1 MTVEELIEELSKHN
15 AHATITVGEHT
26 VTASDGTAFGST
38 VEIETD
44 APDPEIRE
52 KDIAA
57 KAYRLGVRDMRKWQ
71 EQAMDETLSDFK
83 DNLTHH
89 ADYLGDDDGI
99 EYRTEDA
106 L

>member
-1 MTVEELIEELSKHN
+1 MTVEELIEELSKYN
-15 AHATITVGEHT
+15 AHATITVGEFSLT
-26 VTASDGTAFGST
+26 GVDGTTFGST
-38 VEIETD
+38 VEIEAG
-44 APDPEIRE
+44 APDQEIRE

-89 ADYLGDDDGI
+89 ADYLGDDDEI
-99 EYRTEDA
+99 EHRTEDA

>member
-15 AHATITVGEHT
+15 AHAKIMHGEFT
-26 VTASDGTAFGST
+26 VTGIDGTTFGST

-52 KDIAA
+52 KEIAA
-57 KAYRLGVRDMRKWQ
+57 DAYRLGVKDMREWQ

-83 DNLTHH
+83 DNLTDH
-89 ADYLGDDDGI
+89 ADYLGDDDEI
-99 EYRTEDA
+99 EHRTEDA

>member
-1 MTVEELIEELSKHN
+1 MTVEELIEELSKYN
-15 AHATITVGEHT
+15 AHATITLGEHT
-26 VTASDGTAFGST
+26 VTAIDGTTFGST

-44 APDPEIRE
+44 APEIRE

-57 KAYRLGVRDMRKWQ
+57 EAYRLGVRDMRKWQ